1 GNQRTGKLHSK
12 GICRMG
18 KAGREKRRHCV
29 FCGKPASSKNR
40 EHILPKWLLKL
51 TGDPRRVVTM
61 AINPETAE
69 PIKFSW
75 SALVMPACE
84 ACNLQYSA
92 LEGTV
97 KPIVQALL
105 ERKPITSR
113 EAFDLLDWLDK
124 VRVCLWLNQIT
135 LQSTIETINPHL
147 HVNSRIGKK
156 DRLLYVY
163 TIEGHGKGLNG
174 FGIESLIFQHHP
186 SCFALRVN
194 DIILFNASS
203 DYSFSSGCGFWHP
216 EHIEKHVD
224 GEWAGRVAFVG
235 HAMTRKLAHP
245 IVDYPL
251 LKAALRIIQPI
262 AQCGENGEFFGPLRQ
277 NESYHFTHMSDPSRG
292 TGIIFQQREDS
303 ALPIYDFDVPLD
315 FEGVN
320 AVGNGCV
327 GDIVAQVYRFQLY
340 LFQKSGE
347 LIGSEAA
354 VFYAKSMS
362 KILSETNEM
371 KAVLAEKGQQSQ
383 RGNDFVTQAFRDSM
397 VAAKRP
403 SGSKN

>member
-1 GNQRTGKLHSK
+1 MATIDSPWQKMWNFVGNQRTGKLHSK

-135 LQSTIETINPHL
+135 LQSTIETI
-147 HVNSRIGKK
+147 
-156 DRLLYVY
+156 
-163 TIEGHGKGLNG
+163 
-174 FGIESLIFQHHP
+174 
-186 SCFALRVN
+186 
-194 DIILFNASS
+194 
-203 DYSFSSGCGFWHP
+203 
-216 EHIEKHVD
+216 
-224 GEWAGRVAFVG
+224 
-235 HAMTRKLAHP
+235 
-245 IVDYPL
+245 
-251 LKAALRIIQPI
+251 
-262 AQCGENGEFFGPLRQ
+262 
-277 NESYHFTHMSDPSRG
+277 
-292 TGIIFQQREDS
+292 
-303 ALPIYDFDVPLD
+303 
-315 FEGVN
+315 
-320 AVGNGCV
+320 
-327 GDIVAQVYRFQLY
+327 
-340 LFQKSGE
+340 
-347 LIGSEAA
+347 
-354 VFYAKSMS
+354 
-362 KILSETNEM
+362 
-371 KAVLAEKGQQSQ
+371 
-383 RGNDFVTQAFRDSM
+383 
-397 VAAKRP
+397 
-403 SGSKN
+403 